1 MQNVIITVITEAFT
15 LVKGKGGRNSDSF
28 IISYFLPTDNPAE
41 ICVPFPTEILYLYN
55 PLRGEM
61 FGENFRNFSL
71 DSLRRKN
78 IK

>member
-15 LVKGKGGRNSDSF
+15 LVKGKGGGNDSL
-28 IISYFLPTDNPAE
+28 IISYFLPTDNTAE
-41 ICVPFPTEILYLYN
+41 ICVPFPAEILYLYN
-55 PLRGEM
+55 PLKGEM

-71 DSLRRKN
+71 VSLRREN